1 MNLYTIFGILL
12 AIILVNKI
20 VTSIMD
26 FLGIQIEMYYGY
38 LLWFIAIL
46 LFYGFLPG
54 PVSYFSNS

>member
-26 FLGIQIEMYYGY
+26 FLGIQIEMFYGY

>member
-1 MNLYTIFGILL
+1 MNLYTIFGILV
-12 AIILVNKI
+12 AIIVVNKI

>member
-38 LLWFIAIL
+38 LLWFIANL